1 MQKGS
6 IDEKSR
12 GIWIWMDWM
21 DGDPRIWNE
30 LEPFEALKWHAA
42 CFMVAWVEWTGI
54 RESFRH
60 KLVACVDL
68 LTEGCWVEYFAGLFE
83 SLGQWLAR
91 FVIELNE
98 YLPVKVEYVEAKAF
112 CGVRVLS
119 GFDKQLRCQILQWDT
134 GVAWTKHGV
143 ITNCHSY
150 RKDTSGLNLIWIML
164 FSSCLRLVA
173 KSRMAQLERL
183 WWMRVVV
190 PSLEWRHCLFVRLSF
205 RRLSVLLSVRLAVS
219 SFLCFPPF
227 LDATFKDN

>member
-1 MQKGS
+1 MRRSTHWRLLSWVFCRTFWVAGS
-6 IDEKSR
+6 
-12 GIWIWMDWM
+12 M
-21 DGDPRIWNE
+21 
-30 LEPFEALKWHAA
+30 A
-42 CFMVAWVEWTGI
+42 CSFRHWVEWVPPN
-54 RESFRH
+54 ESR
-60 KLVACVDL
+60 VRGG
-68 LTEGCWVEYFAGLFE
+68 EGF
-83 SLGQWLAR
+83 
-91 FVIELNE
+91 
-98 YLPVKVEYVEAKAF
+98 F

-183 WWMRVVV
+183 WWMHVVV

-205 RRLSVLLSVRLAVS
+205 HRLSVLLSVRLAVS